1 MEVLDILK
9 EQDQKIVSEEVI
21 APSIDKDAWAKK
33 YFSAESFDHFMH
45 YYIKESKDIIRSYNN
60 FIRNYGKQSL
70 PESTQE
76 TLNNIKKSIKFA
88 QAYYRS
94 YNLNESNV
102 ELNADVQVALRQTW
116 GNYPMFTD
124 FLSTLNKDY
133 ARVVR

>member
-1 MEVLDILK
+1 MEVIDILK
-9 EQDQKIVSEEVI
+9 EQEQKVVTEEVI
-21 APSIDKDAWAKK
+21 TPSIDKDAWASK

-45 YYIKESKDIIRSYNN
+45 YYIKESKDLIRSYNT
-60 FIRNYGKQSL
+60 FIRNYGKESL
-70 PESTQE
+70 PESTQD

-94 YNLNESNV
+94 YNLNESAV
-102 ELNADVQVALRQTW
+102 VLNADVQTALRQTW

-124 FLSTLNKDY
+124 FLATLNKDY